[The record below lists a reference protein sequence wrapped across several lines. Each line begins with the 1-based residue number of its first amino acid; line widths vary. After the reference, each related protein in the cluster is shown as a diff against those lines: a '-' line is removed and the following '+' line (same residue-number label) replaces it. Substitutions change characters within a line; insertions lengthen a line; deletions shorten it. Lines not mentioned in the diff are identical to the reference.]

1 MCAESG
7 SALVREGPR
16 VASLDV
22 LDDLGNK
29 VAEAA
34 NEAGPG
40 RATYLHCDISSRTG
54 VDTAFERGARAMG
67 GIDGLVNAAGIER
80 HIDPQDITD
89 DDWDVLM
96 ALNVPGTFLTN
107 QAAFR
112 YMREQ
117 GGRILNFGSD
127 AGLLAYPSAAPYSAS
142 KRADTGRAS
151 CRERGGQDG

>member
-1 MCAESG
+1 
-7 SALVREGPR
+7 
-16 VASLDV
+16 
-22 LDDLGNK
+22 
-29 VAEAA
+29 
-34 NEAGPG
+34 
-40 RATYLHCDISSRTG
+40 
-54 VDTAFERGARAMG
+54 MG

-96 ALNVPGTFLTN
+96 AINVTGTFLTN

-127 AGLLAYPSAAPYSAS
+127 AGLLAYPSARSEEHTSELQSLMRISYAVFCL
-142 KRADTGRAS
+142 KKKK
-151 CRERGGQDG
+151 

>member
-1 MCAESG
+1 MQMRDKRVVVTGGSRGIGAEIV
-7 SALVREGPR
+7 SALVREGAR

-67 GIDGLVNAAGIER
+67 GIDGLVNAAGIES

-89 DDWDVLM
+89 DDWDVIM
-96 ALNVPGTFLTN
+96 AIKDTGEFLTN
-107 QAAFR
+107 TNR
-112 YMREQ
+112 KGV
-117 GGRILNFGSD
+117 GGG
-127 AGLLAYPSAAPYSAS
+127 
-142 KRADTGRAS
+142 KRGR
-151 CRERGGQDG
+151 RPGEHGGEE

>member
-1 MCAESG
+1 MQMRDKGLVGTGGSRGIVAEIV
-7 SALVREGPR
+7 SALVREGAR
-16 VASLDV
+16 GASLDL

-89 DDWDVLM
+89 D
-96 ALNVPGTFLTN
+96 
-107 QAAFR
+107 
-112 YMREQ
+112 
-117 GGRILNFGSD
+117 I
-127 AGLLAYPSAAPYSAS
+127 
-142 KRADTGRAS
+142 GRAHV
-151 CRERGGQDG
+151 

>member
-1 MCAESG
+1 MQMRDKRVVVTGGSRGIGAEIV
-7 SALVREGPR
+7 SALVREGAR

-67 GIDGLVNAAGIER
+67 GIEI
-80 HIDPQDITD
+80 
-89 DDWDVLM
+89 
-96 ALNVPGTFLTN
+96 
-107 QAAFR
+107 
-112 YMREQ
+112 
-117 GGRILNFGSD
+117 
-127 AGLLAYPSAAPYSAS
+127 
-142 KRADTGRAS
+142 GRAS
-151 CRERGGQDG
+151 CRERVCQYV

>member
-1 MCAESG
+1 MRISDCS
-7 SALVREGPR
+7 S
-16 VASLDV
+16 DV
-22 LDDLGNK
+22 CSSDLK

-96 ALNVPGTFLTN
+96 AINVTGTFLTN
-107 QAAFR
+107 Q
-112 YMREQ
+112 E
-117 GGRILNFGSD
+117 I
-127 AGLLAYPSAAPYSAS
+127 
-142 KRADTGRAS
+142 GRAS
-151 CRERGGQDG
+151 CRERVCQTV